1 MAPPPGYVAYGSA
14 PTPMQKVSRV
24 KGLATAI
31 SIVVAIAALGGLLN
45 GFLQLGLRSDAEDLL
60 AGRISDNDFND
71 QLVSSS
77 AFSALSGVATIAA
90 MVLVMI
96 WMYRISANL
105 RAFGITTTW
114 HPLFAIFGWFLPP
127 VVLYVIP
134 FLMLREQWT
143 KSTPSAV
150 AGQPSGTTDTT
161 TDTTAANPVLWVWW
175 LAFGIWPLVALF
187 LSAGSLVGSFS
198 DTGAEA
204 VAENLLDTNQT
215 VTIIGSFVGLIAAI
229 AWILFVRQLTMR
241 HRSLTSEN

>member
-14 PTPMQKVSRV
+14 PTPTQKVKRIS
-24 KGLATAI
+24 GLATAI
-31 SIVVAIAALGGLLN
+31 TVVVAIAGLGGLLN
-45 GFLQLGLRSDAEDLL
+45 GFLQSGLRSDAEDLL
-60 AGRISDNDFND
+60 AGRISDSEFND

-96 WMYRISANL
+96 WMYRIAANL

-114 HPLFAIFGWFLPP
+114 HPLFAVFGWFLPP

-150 AGQPSGTTDTT
+150 SGQP
-161 TDTTAANPVLWVWW
+161 AAPADAKSDNPILWVWW
-175 LAFGIWPLVALF
+175 LAFGIWPLIALF
-187 LSAGSLVGSFS
+187 LSAGSLVGSFG
-198 DTGAEA
+198 DTSAEA
-204 VAENLLDTNQT
+204 VAESLLDTNQA
-215 VTIIGSFVGLIAAI
+215 VTLIGSFVGLIAAV
-229 AWILFVRQLTMR
+229 AWILFVRQLTTR
-241 HRSLTSEN
+241 HRSLTSEH

>member
-14 PTPMQKVSRV
+14 PTPTQKVSRIN
-24 KGLATAI
+24 GLATAI
-31 SIVVAIAALGGLLN
+31 TVVVAIAGLGGLLN
-45 GFLQLGLRSDAEDLL
+45 GFLQSGLRSDAEDLL
-60 AGRISDNDFND
+60 AGRISDSDFNE

-114 HPLFAIFGWFLPP
+114 HPLFAVFGWFLPP

-143 KSTPSAV
+143 KSTPSA
-150 AGQPSGTTDTT
+150 AAAHSGSPPDTT
-161 TDTTAANPVLWVWW
+161 SENSLLWVWW
-175 LAFGIWPLVALF
+175 VAFGIWPLIALF
-187 LSAGSLVGSFS
+187 LSAGSLVGSFG

-204 VAENLLDTNQT
+204 VAESLLDTNQT
-215 VTIIGSFVGLIAAI
+215 VTIIGSFVGLVAAV
-229 AWILFVRQLTMR
+229 AWILFVRQLTAR
-241 HRSLTSEN
+241 HRTLTSEN